1 MTEIIGVGKLSGTP
15 FGVSRFLFTTPILY
29 SGFIN
34 DYTVLNVLS
43 VNVSTLTAWVLK
55 NYHVYLSADAHND
68 LYVSTHAY
76 VSDNYFSVFMRLEYS
91 YHV

>member
-43 VNVSTLTAWVLK
+43 VNVSTLTA
-55 NYHVYLSADAHND
+55 
-68 LYVSTHAY
+68 
-76 VSDNYFSVFMRLEYS
+76 
-91 YHV
+91 